1 MCNEFR
7 PVISLESSIEA
18 DIIVKISIVS
28 FLNVILS
35 FLLNGMLSDEKG
47 VMLMVKNF
55 FADFTI
61 NVFEKI
67 VEAALLA

>member
-18 DIIVKISIVS
+18 DIVKISIVS

-47 VMLMVKNF
+47 VMLMVKKF

>member
-1 MCNEFR
+1 MCNEFK

-18 DIIVKISIVS
+18 DIVKISIVS

-47 VMLMVKNF
+47 VMLMVKSF
-55 FADFTI
+55 LTDF
-61 NVFEKI
+61 I
-67 VEAALLA
+67 VKVIEAALLA